1 MPSATGELCSTL
13 GPLMNLLRLQ
23 QVHLAYGDVAILDD
37 VNLQIDAG
45 DRVCLIGRNGA
56 GKSSLIKLLVGEQ
69 LPDSGNVWR
78 SPACKIGYLQQDL
91 PDREDLCV
99 SELVAMGMGEV
110 YDIRKRY
117 DEIAMGELDDK
128 AMKQLETVSHRIDE
142 LDGWQ
147 METKVERILTR
158 LNLDGAQIL
167 SQLSGGWRRRVALAR
182 ALVSEPTL
190 LLLDEPTNH
199 LDILAIE
206 WLEKQLLDFSG
217 AIIFITHD
225 RSFLQVLAN
234 KIVELDR
241 GKLNYFPGDY
251 LRFLAY
257 REQQLMEEDRHNSLF
272 DKKLAQEEVWI
283 RQGIKARRTRNE
295 GRVRALESL
304 RKERGDRRERQGN
317 VKLQH
322 AQAAKSGQ
330 LVCELENVSHGYGE
344 QTLIKDFD
352 LNLLKLD
359 RIGLVGAN
367 GVGKSTLLKLILGQ
381 LEPNSG
387 TVKRGTKLEVAYFD
401 QLRDQLDLT
410 KTVMDNLAEGRESI
424 DINGKERHV
433 MSYLG
438 DFLFSPK
445 RVRSPVSS
453 LSGGERNRLLLAR
466 LFSKPSNMLVLD
478 EPTND
483 LDIETLELLE
493 EMLANYPGTVLLV
506 SHDRAFLDR
515 VVTSCLVFDGQGHI
529 TDSVGGYSDWVAR
542 GGKLQVPTVQGHSKP
557 TGMAATPLKAKEK
570 AKLAVK
576 LSYKVQRELDLLPAQ
591 VEALEAELEA
601 LQIEIGHADFYSK
614 GQDHVSARLSQLET
628 QEMQLEKAMERWLEV
643 EAMCAG

>member
-1 MPSATGELCSTL
+1 
-13 GPLMNLLRLQ
+13 MNLLRLQ
-23 QVHLAYGDVAILDD
+23 QVHLAFGDVAILDD
-37 VNLQIDAG
+37 VDLQIDAG

-69 LPDSGNVWR
+69 LPDSGSIWR

-99 SELVAMGMGEV
+99 NELVAMGMGEV
-110 YDIRKRY
+110 YELRKRHE
-117 DEIAMGELDDK
+117 EIAMGELDDK
-128 AMKQLETVSHRIDE
+128 AMKQLEIVSHRIDE

-147 METKVERILTR
+147 MEPKVERILTR
-158 LNLDGAQIL
+158 LKLDGTQVL

-206 WLEKQLLDFSG
+206 WLEKQLLEFNG

-241 GKLNYFPGDY
+241 GHLNYFPGNY
-251 LRFLAY
+251 ERFLAY
-257 REQQLMEEDRHNSLF
+257 REQQLMEEDRHNALF

-330 LVCELENVSHGYGE
+330 LVCELDNVSHGYGE
-344 QTLIKDFD
+344 QQLIKNFD

-367 GVGKSTLLKLILGQ
+367 GVGKSTLLKVILGE
-381 LEPNSG
+381 LEPKSG
-387 TVKRGTKLEVAYFD
+387 KVKRGTKLEVAYFD

-424 DINGKERHV
+424 NINGKERHV

-529 TDSVGGYSDWVAR
+529 TDSVGGYTDWVRR
-542 GGKLQVPTVQGHSKP
+542 GGKLMAPTVQGHSKP
-557 TGMAATPLKAKEK
+557 KGMAATPLKAKEK
-570 AKLAVK
+570 AKPLVK
-576 LSYKVQRELDLLPAQ
+576 LSYKVQRELDLLPGQ
-591 VEALEAELEA
+591 VEAIEADLEA
-601 LQIEIGHADFYSK
+601 LQDEIGHADFYSK
-614 GQDHVSARLSQLET
+614 GQDHVSARLEQLASQETQLET
-628 QEMQLEKAMERWLEV
+628 TMDRWIEIEALQE
-643 EAMCAG
+643 G

>member
-1 MPSATGELCSTL
+1 MIFYSGFS
-13 GPLMNLLRLQ
+13 MNLLRLQ
-23 QVHLAYGDVAILDD
+23 QVHLAFGDVAILDD
-37 VNLQIDAG
+37 VDLQIDAG

-69 LPDSGNVWR
+69 LPDSGSIWR

-99 SELVAMGMGEV
+99 NELVAMGMGEV
-110 YDIRKRY
+110 YELRKRHE
-117 DEIAMGELDDK
+117 EIAMGELDDK
-128 AMKQLETVSHRIDE
+128 AMKQLEIVSHRIDE

-147 METKVERILTR
+147 MEPKVERILTR
-158 LNLDGAQIL
+158 LKLDGTQVL

-206 WLEKQLLDFSG
+206 WLEKQLLEFNG

-241 GKLNYFPGDY
+241 GHLNYFPGDY
-251 LRFLAY
+251 ERFLAY
-257 REQQLMEEDRHNSLF
+257 REQQLMEEDRHNALF

-330 LVCELENVSHGYGE
+330 LVCELDNVSHGYGE
-344 QTLIKDFD
+344 QQLIKNFD

-367 GVGKSTLLKLILGQ
+367 GVGKSTLLKVILGE
-381 LEPNSG
+381 LEPKSG
-387 TVKRGTKLEVAYFD
+387 KVKRGTKLEVAYFD

-424 DINGKERHV
+424 NINGKERHV

-529 TDSVGGYSDWVAR
+529 TDSVGGYTDWVRR
-542 GGKLQVPTVQGHSKP
+542 GGKLMAPTVQGHSKP

-570 AKLAVK
+570 AKPLVK
-576 LSYKVQRELDLLPAQ
+576 LSYKVQRELDLLPGQ
-591 VEALEAELEA
+591 VEAIEADLEA
-601 LQIEIGHADFYSK
+601 LQDEIGHADFYSK
-614 GQDHVSARLSQLET
+614 GQDHVSARLEQLASQETQLET
-628 QEMQLEKAMERWLEV
+628 TMDRWIEIEALQE
-643 EAMCAG
+643 G

>member
-1 MPSATGELCSTL
+1 
-13 GPLMNLLRLQ
+13 MNLLRLQ
-23 QVHLAYGDVAILDD
+23 QVHLAFGDVAILDD
-37 VNLQIDAG
+37 VDLQIDAG

-69 LPDSGNVWR
+69 LPDSGSIWR

-99 SELVAMGMGEV
+99 NELVAMGMGEV
-110 YDIRKRY
+110 YELRKRHE
-117 DEIAMGELDDK
+117 EIAMGELDDK
-128 AMKQLETVSHRIDE
+128 AMKQLEIVSHRIDE

-147 METKVERILTR
+147 MEPKVERILTR
-158 LNLDGAQIL
+158 LKLDGTQVL

-206 WLEKQLLDFSG
+206 WLEKQLLEFNG

-241 GKLNYFPGDY
+241 GHLNYFPGNY
-251 LRFLAY
+251 ERFLAY
-257 REQQLMEEDRHNSLF
+257 REQQLMEEDRHNALF

-317 VKLQH
+317 VKLQY

-330 LVCELENVSHGYGE
+330 LVCELDNVSHGYGE
-344 QTLIKDFD
+344 QQLIKNFD

-367 GVGKSTLLKLILGQ
+367 GVGKSTLLKVILGE
-381 LEPNSG
+381 LEPKSG
-387 TVKRGTKLEVAYFD
+387 KVKRGTKLEVAYFD

-424 DINGKERHV
+424 NINGKERHV

-529 TDSVGGYSDWVAR
+529 TDSVGGYTDWVRR
-542 GGKLQVPTVQGHSKP
+542 GGKLMAPTVQGHSKP

-570 AKLAVK
+570 AKPLVK
-576 LSYKVQRELDLLPAQ
+576 LSYKVQRELDLLPGQ
-591 VEALEAELEA
+591 VEAIEADLEA
-601 LQIEIGHADFYSK
+601 LQDEIGHADFYSK
-614 GQDHVSARLSQLET
+614 GQDHVSARLEQLASQETQLET
-628 QEMQLEKAMERWLEV
+628 TMDRWIEIEALQE
-643 EAMCAG
+643 G

>member
-1 MPSATGELCSTL
+1 MIFYSGFS
-13 GPLMNLLRLQ
+13 MNLLRLQ
-23 QVHLAYGDVAILDD
+23 QVHLAFGDVAILDD
-37 VNLQIDAG
+37 VDLQIDAG

-69 LPDSGNVWR
+69 LPDSGSIWR

-99 SELVAMGMGEV
+99 NELVAMGMGEV
-110 YDIRKRY
+110 YELRKRHE
-117 DEIAMGELDDK
+117 EIAMGELDDK
-128 AMKQLETVSHRIDE
+128 AMKQLEIVSHRIDE

-147 METKVERILTR
+147 MEPKVERILTR
-158 LNLDGAQIL
+158 LKLDGTQVL

-206 WLEKQLLDFSG
+206 WLEKQLLEFNG

-241 GKLNYFPGDY
+241 GHLNYFPGDY
-251 LRFLAY
+251 ERFLAY
-257 REQQLMEEDRHNSLF
+257 REQQLMEEDRHNALF

-330 LVCELENVSHGYGE
+330 LVCELDNVSHGYGE
-344 QTLIKDFD
+344 QQLIKNFD

-367 GVGKSTLLKLILGQ
+367 GVGKSTLLKVILGE
-381 LEPNSG
+381 LEPKSG
-387 TVKRGTKLEVAYFD
+387 KVKRGTKLEVAYFD

-424 DINGKERHV
+424 NINGKERHV

-529 TDSVGGYSDWVAR
+529 TDSVGGYTDWVRR
-542 GGKLQVPTVQGHSKP
+542 GGKLMAPTVQGHSKP

-570 AKLAVK
+570 AKPLVK
-576 LSYKVQRELDLLPAQ
+576 LSYKVQRELDLLPGQ
-591 VEALEAELEA
+591 VEAIEADLEA
-601 LQIEIGHADFYSK
+601 LQDEIGHADFYNK
-614 GQDHVSARLSQLET
+614 GQEHVSARLEQLASQETQLET
-628 QEMQLEKAMERWLEV
+628 TMDRWIEIEALQE
-643 EAMCAG
+643 G

>member
-1 MPSATGELCSTL
+1 
-13 GPLMNLLRLQ
+13 MNLLRLQ
-23 QVHLAYGDVAILDD
+23 QVHLAFGDVAILDD

-69 LPDSGNVWR
+69 LPDSGNIWR

-99 SELVAMGMGEV
+99 NELVAMGMGEV
-110 YDIRKRY
+110 YELRKRHE
-117 DEIAMGELDDK
+117 EIAMGELDDK
-128 AMKQLETVSHRIDE
+128 AMKQLEIVSHRIDE

-147 METKVERILTR
+147 MEPKVERILTR
-158 LNLDGAQIL
+158 LKLDGTQIL

-206 WLEKQLLDFSG
+206 WLEKQLLDFNG

-241 GKLNYFPGDY
+241 GHLNYFPGDY
-251 LRFLAY
+251 ERFLAY
-257 REQQLMEEDRHNSLF
+257 REQQLMEEDRHNALF

-344 QTLIKDFD
+344 QELIKNFD

-367 GVGKSTLLKLILGQ
+367 GVGKSTLLKIILGE

-438 DFLFSPK
+438 DFL
-445 RVRSPVSS
+445 
-453 LSGGERNRLLLAR
+453 
-466 LFSKPSNMLVLD
+466 
-478 EPTND
+478 
-483 LDIETLELLE
+483 
-493 EMLANYPGTVLLV
+493 
-506 SHDRAFLDR
+506 
-515 VVTSCLVFDGQGHI
+515 
-529 TDSVGGYSDWVAR
+529 
-542 GGKLQVPTVQGHSKP
+542 
-557 TGMAATPLKAKEK
+557 
-570 AKLAVK
+570 
-576 LSYKVQRELDLLPAQ
+576 
-591 VEALEAELEA
+591 
-601 LQIEIGHADFYSK
+601 
-614 GQDHVSARLSQLET
+614 
-628 QEMQLEKAMERWLEV
+628 
-643 EAMCAG
+643 

>member
-1 MPSATGELCSTL
+1 MIFYSGFS
-13 GPLMNLLRLQ
+13 MNLLRLQ
-23 QVHLAYGDVAILDD
+23 QVHLAFGDVAILDD
-37 VNLQIDAG
+37 VDLQIDAG

-69 LPDSGNVWR
+69 LPDSGSIWR

-99 SELVAMGMGEV
+99 NELVAMGMGEV
-110 YDIRKRY
+110 YELRKRHE
-117 DEIAMGELDDK
+117 EIALGELDDK
-128 AMKQLETVSHRIDE
+128 AMKQLEIVSHRIDE

-147 METKVERILTR
+147 MEPKVERILTR
-158 LNLDGAQIL
+158 LKLDGTQVL

-206 WLEKQLLDFSG
+206 WLEKQLLEFNG

-241 GKLNYFPGDY
+241 GHLNYFPGDY
-251 LRFLAY
+251 ERFLAY
-257 REQQLMEEDRHNSLF
+257 REQQLMEEDRHNALF

-330 LVCELENVSHGYGE
+330 LVCELDNVSHGYGE
-344 QTLIKDFD
+344 QQLIKNFD

-367 GVGKSTLLKLILGQ
+367 GVGKSTLLKVILGE
-381 LEPNSG
+381 LEPKSG
-387 TVKRGTKLEVAYFD
+387 KVKRGTKLEVAYFD

-424 DINGKERHV
+424 NINGKERHV

-529 TDSVGGYSDWVAR
+529 TDSVGGYTDWVRR
-542 GGKLQVPTVQGHSKP
+542 GGKLMAPTVQGHSKP

-570 AKLAVK
+570 AKPLVK
-576 LSYKVQRELDLLPAQ
+576 LSYKVQRELDLLPGQ
-591 VEALEAELEA
+591 VEAIEADLEA
-601 LQIEIGHADFYSK
+601 LQDEIGHADFYSK
-614 GQDHVSARLSQLET
+614 GQDHVSARLEQLASQETQLET
-628 QEMQLEKAMERWLEV
+628 TMDRWIEIEALQE
-643 EAMCAG
+643 G

>member
-1 MPSATGELCSTL
+1 
-13 GPLMNLLRLQ
+13 MNLLRLQ
-23 QVHLAYGDVAILDD
+23 QVHLAFGDVAILDD
-37 VNLQIDAG
+37 VDLQIDVG

-69 LPDSGNVWR
+69 LPDSGSIWR

-99 SELVAMGMGEV
+99 NELVAMGMGEV
-110 YDIRKRY
+110 YELRKRHE
-117 DEIAMGELDDK
+117 EIAMGELDDK
-128 AMKQLETVSHRIDE
+128 AMRQLEIVSHRIDE

-147 METKVERILTR
+147 MEPKVERILTR
-158 LNLDGAQIL
+158 LKLDGTQVL

-206 WLEKQLLDFSG
+206 WLEKQLLEFNG

-241 GKLNYFPGDY
+241 GHLNYFPGDY
-251 LRFLAY
+251 ERFLAY
-257 REQQLMEEDRHNSLF
+257 REQQLMEEDRHNALF

-322 AQAAKSGQ
+322 AQATKSGQ
-330 LVCELENVSHGYGE
+330 LVCELDNVSHGYGE
-344 QTLIKDFD
+344 QQLIKNFD

-367 GVGKSTLLKLILGQ
+367 GVGKSTLLKVILGE
-381 LEPNSG
+381 LEPKSG
-387 TVKRGTKLEVAYFD
+387 KVKRGTKLEVAYFD

-424 DINGKERHV
+424 NINGKERHV

-529 TDSVGGYSDWVAR
+529 TDSVGGYTDWVRR
-542 GGKLQVPTVQGHSKP
+542 GGKLMAPTVQGHSKP

-570 AKLAVK
+570 AKPLVK
-576 LSYKVQRELDLLPAQ
+576 LSYKVQRELDLLPGQ
-591 VEALEAELEA
+591 VEAIEADLEA
-601 LQIEIGHADFYSK
+601 LQNEIGHADFFSK
-614 GQDHVSARLSQLET
+614 GQDHVNARLEQLASQETQLET
-628 QEMQLEKAMERWLEV
+628 TMDRWIEIEALQE
-643 EAMCAG
+643 G

>member
-1 MPSATGELCSTL
+1 MIFYSGFS
-13 GPLMNLLRLQ
+13 MNLLRLQ
-23 QVHLAYGDVAILDD
+23 QVHLAFGDVAILDD
-37 VNLQIDAG
+37 VDLQIDAG

-69 LPDSGNVWR
+69 LPDSGSIWR

-99 SELVAMGMGEV
+99 NELVAMGMGEV
-110 YDIRKRY
+110 YELRKHHE
-117 DEIAMGELDDK
+117 EIAMGELDDK
-128 AMKQLETVSHRIDE
+128 AMKQLEIVSHRIDE

-147 METKVERILTR
+147 MEPKVERILTR
-158 LNLDGAQIL
+158 LKLDGTQVL

-206 WLEKQLLDFSG
+206 WLEKQLLEFNG

-241 GKLNYFPGDY
+241 GHLNYFPGDY
-251 LRFLAY
+251 ERFLAY
-257 REQQLMEEDRHNSLF
+257 REQQLMEEDRHNALF

-330 LVCELENVSHGYGE
+330 LVCELDNVSHGYGE
-344 QTLIKDFD
+344 QQLIKNFD

-367 GVGKSTLLKLILGQ
+367 GVGKSTLLKVILGE
-381 LEPNSG
+381 LEPKSG
-387 TVKRGTKLEVAYFD
+387 KVKRGTKLEVAYFD

-424 DINGKERHV
+424 NINGKERHV

-529 TDSVGGYSDWVAR
+529 TDSVGGYTDWVRR
-542 GGKLQVPTVQGHSKP
+542 GGKLMAPTVQGHSKP

-570 AKLAVK
+570 AKPLVK
-576 LSYKVQRELDLLPAQ
+576 LSYKVQRELDLLPGQ
-591 VEALEAELEA
+591 VEAIEADLEA
-601 LQIEIGHADFYSK
+601 LQDEIGHADFYSK
-614 GQDHVSARLSQLET
+614 GQDHVSARLEQLASQETQLET
-628 QEMQLEKAMERWLEV
+628 TMDRWIEIEALQE
-643 EAMCAG
+643 G

>member
-1 MPSATGELCSTL
+1 MIFYSGFS
-13 GPLMNLLRLQ
+13 MNLLRLQ
-23 QVHLAYGDVAILDD
+23 QVYLAFGDVAILDD
-37 VNLQIDAG
+37 VDLQIDAG

-69 LPDSGNVWR
+69 LPDSGSIWR

-99 SELVAMGMGEV
+99 NELVAMGMGEV
-110 YDIRKRY
+110 YELRKRHE
-117 DEIAMGELDDK
+117 EIAMGELDDK
-128 AMKQLETVSHRIDE
+128 AMKQLEIVSHRIDE

-147 METKVERILTR
+147 MEPKVERILTR
-158 LNLDGAQIL
+158 LKLDGTQVL

-206 WLEKQLLDFSG
+206 WLEKQLLEFNG

-241 GKLNYFPGDY
+241 GHLNYFPGDY
-251 LRFLAY
+251 ERFLAY
-257 REQQLMEEDRHNSLF
+257 REQQLMEEDRHNALF

-330 LVCELENVSHGYGE
+330 LVCELDNVSHGYGE
-344 QTLIKDFD
+344 QQLIKNFD

-367 GVGKSTLLKLILGQ
+367 GVGKSTLLKVILGE
-381 LEPNSG
+381 LEPKSG
-387 TVKRGTKLEVAYFD
+387 KVKRGTKLEVAYFD

-424 DINGKERHV
+424 NINGKERHV

-529 TDSVGGYSDWVAR
+529 TDSVGGYTDWVRR
-542 GGKLQVPTVQGHSKP
+542 GGKLMAPTVQGHSKP

-570 AKLAVK
+570 AKPLVK
-576 LSYKVQRELDLLPAQ
+576 LSYKVQRELDLLPGQ
-591 VEALEAELEA
+591 VEAIEADLEA
-601 LQIEIGHADFYSK
+601 LQDEIGHADFYSK
-614 GQDHVSARLSQLET
+614 GQDHVSARLEQLASQETQLET
-628 QEMQLEKAMERWLEV
+628 TMDRWIEIEALQE
-643 EAMCAG
+643 G

>member
-1 MPSATGELCSTL
+1 VD
-13 GPLMNLLRLQ
+13 LLRLQ
-23 QVHLAYGDVAILDD
+23 QVPLAFGDVAILDD
-37 VNLQIDAG
+37 VDLQIDAG

-69 LPDSGNVWR
+69 LPDSGSIWR

-99 SELVAMGMGEV
+99 NELVAMGMGEV
-110 YDIRKRY
+110 YELRKRHE
-117 DEIAMGELDDK
+117 EIAMGELDDK
-128 AMKQLETVSHRIDE
+128 AMKQLEIVSHRIDE

-147 METKVERILTR
+147 MEPKVERILTR
-158 LNLDGAQIL
+158 LKLDGTQVL

-206 WLEKQLLDFSG
+206 WLEKQLLEFNG

-241 GKLNYFPGDY
+241 GHLNYFPGDY
-251 LRFLAY
+251 ERFLAY
-257 REQQLMEEDRHNSLF
+257 REQQLMEEDRHNALF

-330 LVCELENVSHGYGE
+330 LVCELDNVSHGYGE
-344 QTLIKDFD
+344 QQLIKNFD

-367 GVGKSTLLKLILGQ
+367 GVGKSTLLKVILGE
-381 LEPNSG
+381 LEPKSG
-387 TVKRGTKLEVAYFD
+387 KVKRGTKLEVAYFD

-424 DINGKERHV
+424 NINGKERHV

-529 TDSVGGYSDWVAR
+529 TDSVGGYTDWVRR
-542 GGKLQVPTVQGHSKP
+542 GGKLMAPTVQGHSKP

-570 AKLAVK
+570 AKPLVK
-576 LSYKVQRELDLLPAQ
+576 LSYKVQRELDLLPGQ
-591 VEALEAELEA
+591 VEAIEADLEA
-601 LQIEIGHADFYSK
+601 LQDEIGHADFYSK
-614 GQDHVSARLSQLET
+614 GQDHVSARLEQLASQETQLET
-628 QEMQLEKAMERWLEV
+628 TMDRWIEIEALQE
-643 EAMCAG
+643 G

>member
-1 MPSATGELCSTL
+1 
-13 GPLMNLLRLQ
+13 MNLLRLQ
-23 QVHLAYGDVAILDD
+23 QLHLAYGDVAILDD
-37 VNLQIDAG
+37 VDLQIDAG

-56 GKSSLIKLLVGEQ
+56 GKSSLIKLIVGEQ
-69 LPDSGNVWR
+69 LPDGGSVWR
-78 SPACKIGYLQQDL
+78 SPACRIGYLQQDL

-110 YDIRKRY
+110 YELRQRH
-117 DEIAMGELDDK
+117 EVIAMGEIDDA
-128 AMKQLETVSHRIDE
+128 AMKQLEIVSHRIDE

-158 LNLDGAQIL
+158 LQLDGSQVL
-167 SQLSGGWRRRVALAR
+167 RQLSGGWRRRVALAR

-206 WLEKQLLDFSG
+206 WLEKQLLDFKG

-234 KIVELDR
+234 RIIELDR
-241 GKLNYFPGDY
+241 GHLSSFPGGYDK
-251 LRFLAY
+251 FLEY
-257 REQQLMEEDRHNSLF
+257 REQQLKDEHRHNALF

-295 GRVRALESL
+295 GRVRALEAL
-304 RKERGDRRERQGN
+304 RKERGERRERQGN

-322 AQAAKSGQ
+322 AQAATSGK
-330 LVCELENVSHGYGE
+330 LVCELENIGHGYGE
-344 QTLIKDFD
+344 QQLIKNFS
-352 LNLLKLD
+352 LNLLKHD

-367 GVGKSTLLKLILGQ
+367 GVGKSTLLKILLGQ
-381 LEPNSG
+381 LVPNSG
-387 TVKRGTKLEVAYFD
+387 QVKLGTKLEVAYFD

-424 DINGKERHV
+424 NINGKERHV

-515 VVTSCLVFDGQGHI
+515 VVTSCLVFDGQGNI
-529 TDSVGGYSDWVAR
+529 TDSVGGYSDWVRR
-542 GGKLQVPTVQGHSKP
+542 GGQLKAPTVQGHSKP
-557 TGMAATPLKAKEK
+557 TGMAATPAKASAKAKPTK
-570 AKLAVK
+570 K
-576 LSYKVQRELDLLPAQ
+576 LSYKVQRELDQLPLQ
-591 VEALEAELEA
+591 IEALEAEIEA
-601 LQIEIGHADFYSK
+601 LEQEIAQADFYTQT
-614 GQDHVSARLSQLET
+614 QDHVSARLAHLEA
-628 QEMQLEKAMERWLEV
+628 QGSALEQAMERWLEI
-643 EAMCAG
+643 EAL

>member
-1 MPSATGELCSTL
+1 MIFYSGFS
-13 GPLMNLLRLQ
+13 MNLLRLQ
-23 QVHLAYGDVAILDD
+23 QVHLAFGDVAILDD
-37 VNLQIDAG
+37 VDLQIDAG

-69 LPDSGNVWR
+69 LPDSGSIWR

-99 SELVAMGMGEV
+99 NELVAMGMGEV
-110 YDIRKRY
+110 YELRKRHE
-117 DEIAMGELDDK
+117 EIAMGELDDK
-128 AMKQLETVSHRIDE
+128 AMKQLEIVSHRIDE

-147 METKVERILTR
+147 MEPKVERILTR
-158 LNLDGAQIL
+158 LKLDGTQVL

-206 WLEKQLLDFSG
+206 WLEKQLLEFSG

-241 GKLNYFPGDY
+241 GHLNYFPGDY
-251 LRFLAY
+251 ERFLAY
-257 REQQLMEEDRHNSLF
+257 REQQLMEEDRHNALF

-330 LVCELENVSHGYGE
+330 LVCELDNVSHGYGE
-344 QTLIKDFD
+344 QQLIKNFD

-367 GVGKSTLLKLILGQ
+367 GVGKSTLLKVILGE
-381 LEPNSG
+381 LEPKSG
-387 TVKRGTKLEVAYFD
+387 KVKRGTKLEVAYFD

-424 DINGKERHV
+424 NINGKERHV

-529 TDSVGGYSDWVAR
+529 TDSVGGYTDWVRR
-542 GGKLQVPTVQGHSKP
+542 GGKLMAPTVQGHSKP

-570 AKLAVK
+570 AKPLVK
-576 LSYKVQRELDLLPAQ
+576 LSYKVQRELDLLPGQ
-591 VEALEAELEA
+591 VEAIEADLEA
-601 LQIEIGHADFYSK
+601 LQDEIGHADFYSK
-614 GQDHVSARLSQLET
+614 GQDHVSARLEQLASQETQLET
-628 QEMQLEKAMERWLEV
+628 TMDRWIEIEALQE
-643 EAMCAG
+643 G

>member
-1 MPSATGELCSTL
+1 
-13 GPLMNLLRLQ
+13 MNLLRLQ
-23 QVHLAYGDVAILDD
+23 QVQLAYGDVAILDQ

-69 LPDSGNVWR
+69 LPDGGDVWR

-91 PDREDLCV
+91 PDREDLSV
-99 SELVAMGMGEV
+99 TELVAMGMGEV
-110 YDIRKRY
+110 YEIRKRY
-117 DEIAMGELDDK
+117 DEISMGELDDK
-128 AMKQLETVSHRIDE
+128 AMLQLERVGQRIDE

-147 METKVERILTR
+147 METKVEQILTR
-158 LNLDGAQIL
+158 LNLDGTQVL

-206 WLEKQLLDFSG
+206 WLEKQLLEFAG

-225 RSFLQVLAN
+225 RSFLQALAN

-241 GKLNYFPGDY
+241 GHLNYFPGDY
-251 LRFLAY
+251 QRFLAY
-257 REQQLMEEDRHNSLF
+257 REQQLMEEDRHNALF

-295 GRVRALESL
+295 GRVRALEAL
-304 RKERGDRRERQGN
+304 RKERGQRRERQGN

-322 AQAAKSGQ
+322 AQAEKSGQ
-330 LVCELENVSHGYGE
+330 LVCELENVTHGYGE
-344 QTLIKDFD
+344 QKLIKNFD

-367 GVGKSTLLKLILGQ
+367 GVGKSTLLKLILGE

-387 TVKRGTKLEVAYFD
+387 NVKRGTKLEVAYFD
-401 QLRDQLDLT
+401 QLRDQLDLS
-410 KTVMDNLAEGRESI
+410 KTVLDNLAEGRESI
-424 DINGKERHV
+424 TINGKERHV

-506 SHDRAFLDR
+506 SHDRAFLDQ
-515 VVTSCLVFDGQGHI
+515 VVTSCLVFDGQGNI
-529 TDSVGGYSDWVAR
+529 TDSVGGYSDWVGR
-542 GGKLQVPTVQGHSKP
+542 GGSLKAPTVQGHSKP
-557 TGMAATPLKAKEK
+557 TGMASTPLKAKEK
-570 AKLAVK
+570 PKAKTSVK
-576 LSYKVQRELDLLPAQ
+576 LSYKMQRELDLLPLQ
-591 VEALEAELEA
+591 IEELEAELLA
-601 LQIEIGHADFYSK
+601 LQTEISQPEFYA
-614 GQDHVSARLSQLET
+614 QDTEKVNERLAFMQAQEHKLE
-628 QEMQLEKAMERWLEV
+628 QYMERWIEV
-643 EAMCAG
+643 EAMQEG

>member
-1 MPSATGELCSTL
+1 VIFYSGFS
-13 GPLMNLLRLQ
+13 MNLLRLQ
-23 QVHLAYGDVAILDD
+23 QVHLAFGDVAILDD
-37 VNLQIDAG
+37 VDLQIDAG

-69 LPDSGNVWR
+69 LPDSGSIWR

-99 SELVAMGMGEV
+99 NELVAMGMGEV
-110 YDIRKRY
+110 YELRKRHE
-117 DEIAMGELDDK
+117 EIAMGELDDK
-128 AMKQLETVSHRIDE
+128 AMKQLEIVSHRIDE

-147 METKVERILTR
+147 MEPKVERILTR
-158 LNLDGAQIL
+158 LKLDGTQVL

-206 WLEKQLLDFSG
+206 WLEKQLLEFNG

-241 GKLNYFPGDY
+241 GHLNYFPGDY
-251 LRFLAY
+251 ERFLAY
-257 REQQLMEEDRHNSLF
+257 REQQLMEEDRHNALF

-330 LVCELENVSHGYGE
+330 LVCELDNVSHGYGE
-344 QTLIKDFD
+344 QQLIKNFD

-367 GVGKSTLLKLILGQ
+367 GVGKSTLLKVILGE
-381 LEPNSG
+381 LEPKSG
-387 TVKRGTKLEVAYFD
+387 KVKRGTKLEVAYFD

-424 DINGKERHV
+424 NINGKERHV

-529 TDSVGGYSDWVAR
+529 TDSVGGYTDWVRR
-542 GGKLQVPTVQGHSKP
+542 GGKLMAPTVQGHSKP
-557 TGMAATPLKAKEK
+557 TGMAAAPLKAKEK
-570 AKLAVK
+570 AKPLVK
-576 LSYKVQRELDLLPAQ
+576 LSYKVQRELDLLPGQ
-591 VEALEAELEA
+591 VEAIEADLEA
-601 LQIEIGHADFYSK
+601 LQDEIGHADFYNK
-614 GQDHVSARLSQLET
+614 GQEHVSARLEHLANQETQLET
-628 QEMQLEKAMERWLEV
+628 TMDRWIEIEALQE
-643 EAMCAG
+643 G

>member
-1 MPSATGELCSTL
+1 
-13 GPLMNLLRLQ
+13 MNLLRLQ
-23 QVHLAYGDVAILDD
+23 QVHLAFGDVAILDD
-37 VNLQIDAG
+37 VDLQIDAG

-69 LPDSGNVWR
+69 LPDSGSIWR

-99 SELVAMGMGEV
+99 NELVAMGMGEV
-110 YDIRKRY
+110 YELRKRHE
-117 DEIAMGELDDK
+117 EIAMGELDDK
-128 AMKQLETVSHRIDE
+128 AMKQLEIVSHRIDE

-147 METKVERILTR
+147 MEPKVERILTR
-158 LNLDGAQIL
+158 LKLDGTQVL

-206 WLEKQLLDFSG
+206 WLEKQLLEFNG

-241 GKLNYFPGDY
+241 GHLNYFPGNY
-251 LRFLAY
+251 ERFLAY
-257 REQQLMEEDRHNSLF
+257 REQQLMEEDRHNALF

-330 LVCELENVSHGYGE
+330 LVCELDNVSHGYGE
-344 QTLIKDFD
+344 QQLIKNFD

-367 GVGKSTLLKLILGQ
+367 GVGKSTLLKVILGE
-381 LEPNSG
+381 LEPKSG
-387 TVKRGTKLEVAYFD
+387 KVKRGTKLEVAYFD

-424 DINGKERHV
+424 NINGKERHV

-529 TDSVGGYSDWVAR
+529 TDSVGGYTDWVRR
-542 GGKLQVPTVQGHSKP
+542 GGKLMAPTVQGHSKP
-557 TGMAATPLKAKEK
+557 TGMAATPFKAKEK
-570 AKLAVK
+570 AKPLVK
-576 LSYKVQRELDLLPAQ
+576 LSYKVQRELDLLPGQ
-591 VEALEAELEA
+591 VEAIEANLEA
-601 LQIEIGHADFYSK
+601 LQDEIGHADFYSK
-614 GQDHVSARLSQLET
+614 GQDFVSARLEQLASQETQLET
-628 QEMQLEKAMERWLEV
+628 TMDRWIEIEALQE
-643 EAMCAG
+643 G

>member
-1 MPSATGELCSTL
+1 
-13 GPLMNLLRLQ
+13 MNLLRLQ
-23 QVHLAYGDVAILDD
+23 QVHLAFGDVAILDD
-37 VNLQIDAG
+37 VDLQIDAG

-69 LPDSGNVWR
+69 LPDSGSIWR

-99 SELVAMGMGEV
+99 NELVAMGMGEV
-110 YDIRKRY
+110 YELRKRHE
-117 DEIAMGELDDK
+117 EIAMGELDDK
-128 AMKQLETVSHRIDE
+128 AMKQLEIVSHRIDE

-147 METKVERILTR
+147 MEPKVERILTH
-158 LNLDGAQIL
+158 LKLDGAQVL

-206 WLEKQLLDFSG
+206 WLEKQLLEFNG

-241 GKLNYFPGDY
+241 GHLNYFPGDY
-251 LRFLAY
+251 ERFLAY
-257 REQQLMEEDRHNSLF
+257 REQQLMEEDRHNALF

-322 AQAAKSGQ
+322 AQATKSGQ
-330 LVCELENVSHGYGE
+330 LVCELDNVSHGYGE
-344 QTLIKDFD
+344 QQLIKNFD

-367 GVGKSTLLKLILGQ
+367 GVGKSTLLKVILGE
-381 LEPNSG
+381 LEPKSG
-387 TVKRGTKLEVAYFD
+387 KVKRGTKLEVAYFD

-424 DINGKERHV
+424 NINGKERHV

-529 TDSVGGYSDWVAR
+529 TDSVGGYTDWVRR
-542 GGKLQVPTVQGHSKP
+542 GGKLMAPTVQGHSKP

-570 AKLAVK
+570 AKPLVK
-576 LSYKVQRELDLLPAQ
+576 LSYKVQRELDLLPGQ
-591 VEALEAELEA
+591 VEAIEADLEA
-601 LQIEIGHADFYSK
+601 LQNEIGHADFFSK
-614 GQDHVSARLSQLET
+614 GQDHVNARLEQLASQETQLET
-628 QEMQLEKAMERWLEV
+628 TMDRWIEIEALQE
-643 EAMCAG
+643 G

>member
-1 MPSATGELCSTL
+1 
-13 GPLMNLLRLQ
+13 MNLLRLQ
-23 QVHLAYGDVAILDD
+23 QVHLAFGDVAILDD
-37 VNLQIDAG
+37 VNLQIDVG

-69 LPDSGNVWR
+69 LPDSGNIWR

-99 SELVAMGMGEV
+99 DELVAMGMGEV
-110 YDIRKRY
+110 YELRKRHE
-117 DEIAMGELDDK
+117 EIAMGELDDK
-128 AMKQLETVSHRIDE
+128 AMKQLEIVSHRIDE

-147 METKVERILTR
+147 MEPKVERILTR
-158 LNLDGAQIL
+158 LKLDGSQVL

-206 WLEKQLLDFSG
+206 WLEKQLLEFNG

-241 GKLNYFPGDY
+241 GHLNYFPGDY
-251 LRFLAY
+251 ERFLAY
-257 REQQLMEEDRHNSLF
+257 REQQLMEEDRHNALF

-330 LVCELENVSHGYGE
+330 LVCELDNVSHGYGE
-344 QTLIKDFD
+344 QELIKNFD

-367 GVGKSTLLKLILGQ
+367 GVGKSTLLKVILGE
-381 LEPNSG
+381 LKPSSG
-387 TVKRGTKLEVAYFD
+387 SVKRGTKLEVAYFD

-424 DINGKERHV
+424 NINGKERHV

-529 TDSVGGYSDWVAR
+529 TDSVGGYTDWVRR
-542 GGKLQVPTVQGHSKP
+542 GGKLMAPTVQGHSKP
-557 TGMAATPLKAKEK
+557 TGMAATPLKAKDK
-570 AKLAVK
+570 AKPLVK
-576 LSYKVQRELDLLPAQ
+576 LSYKIQRELDLLPAQ
-591 VEALEAELEA
+591 VESIEADLKA
-601 LQIEIGHADFYSK
+601 LQNEIGHADFYNK
-614 GQDHVSARLSQLET
+614 GQDHVSARLERLASQEAELEIIMDRWIEIEAL
-628 QEMQLEKAMERWLEV
+628 QE
-643 EAMCAG
+643 G

>member
-1 MPSATGELCSTL
+1 
-13 GPLMNLLRLQ
+13 MNLLRLQ
-23 QVHLAYGDVAILDD
+23 QVHLAFGDVAILDD
-37 VNLQIDAG
+37 VDLQIDAG

-69 LPDSGNVWR
+69 LPDSGSIWR

-99 SELVAMGMGEV
+99 NELVAMGMGEV
-110 YDIRKRY
+110 YELRKRHE
-117 DEIAMGELDDK
+117 EIAMGELDDK
-128 AMKQLETVSHRIDE
+128 AMKQLEIVSHRIDE

-147 METKVERILTR
+147 MEPKVERILTR
-158 LNLDGAQIL
+158 LKLDGTQVL

-206 WLEKQLLDFSG
+206 WLEKQLLEFNG

-241 GKLNYFPGDY
+241 GHLNYFPGNY
-251 LRFLAY
+251 ERFLAY
-257 REQQLMEEDRHNSLF
+257 REQQLMEEDRHNALF

-330 LVCELENVSHGYGE
+330 LVCELDNVSHGYGE
-344 QTLIKDFD
+344 QQLIKNFD

-367 GVGKSTLLKLILGQ
+367 GVGKSTLLKVILGE
-381 LEPNSG
+381 LEPKSG
-387 TVKRGTKLEVAYFD
+387 KVKRGTKLEVAYFD

-424 DINGKERHV
+424 NINGKERHV

-529 TDSVGGYSDWVAR
+529 TDSVGGYTDWVRR
-542 GGKLQVPTVQGHSKP
+542 GGKLMAPTVQGHSKP
-557 TGMAATPLKAKEK
+557 TGMAAMPLKAKEK
-570 AKLAVK
+570 AKPLVK
-576 LSYKVQRELDLLPAQ
+576 LSYKVQRELDLLPGQ
-591 VEALEAELEA
+591 VEAIEADLEA
-601 LQIEIGHADFYSK
+601 LQDEIGHADFYSK
-614 GQDHVSARLSQLET
+614 GQDHVSARLEQLASQETQLET
-628 QEMQLEKAMERWLEV
+628 TMDRWIEIEALQE
-643 EAMCAG
+643 G

>member
-1 MPSATGELCSTL
+1 VIFYSGFS
-13 GPLMNLLRLQ
+13 MNLLRLQ
-23 QVHLAYGDVAILDD
+23 QVHLAFGDVAILDD
-37 VNLQIDAG
+37 VDLQIDAG

-69 LPDSGNVWR
+69 LPDSGSIWR

-99 SELVAMGMGEV
+99 NELVAMGMGEV
-110 YDIRKRY
+110 YELRKRHE
-117 DEIAMGELDDK
+117 EIAMGELDDK
-128 AMKQLETVSHRIDE
+128 AMKQLEIVSHRIDE

-147 METKVERILTR
+147 MEPKVERILTR
-158 LNLDGAQIL
+158 LKLDGTQVL

-206 WLEKQLLDFSG
+206 WLEKQLLEFNG

-241 GKLNYFPGDY
+241 GHLNYFPGDY
-251 LRFLAY
+251 ERFLAY
-257 REQQLMEEDRHNSLF
+257 REQQLMEEDRHNALF

-330 LVCELENVSHGYGE
+330 LVCELDNVSHGYGE
-344 QTLIKDFD
+344 QQLIKNFD

-367 GVGKSTLLKLILGQ
+367 GVGKSTLLKVILGE
-381 LEPNSG
+381 LEPKSG
-387 TVKRGTKLEVAYFD
+387 KVKRGTKLEVAYFD

-424 DINGKERHV
+424 NINGKERHV

-529 TDSVGGYSDWVAR
+529 TDSVGGYTDWVRR
-542 GGKLQVPTVQGHSKP
+542 GGKLMAPTVQGHSKP

-570 AKLAVK
+570 AKPLVK
-576 LSYKVQRELDLLPAQ
+576 LSYKVQRELDLLPGQ
-591 VEALEAELEA
+591 VEAIEADLEA
-601 LQIEIGHADFYSK
+601 LQDEIGHADFYSK
-614 GQDHVSARLSQLET
+614 GQDHVSARLEQLASQETQLET
-628 QEMQLEKAMERWLEV
+628 TMDRWIEIEALQE
-643 EAMCAG
+643 G

>member
-1 MPSATGELCSTL
+1 MIFYSGFS
-13 GPLMNLLRLQ
+13 MNLLRLQ
-23 QVHLAYGDVAILDD
+23 QVHLAFGDVAILDD
-37 VNLQIDAG
+37 VDLQIDAG

-69 LPDSGNVWR
+69 LPDSGSIWR

-99 SELVAMGMGEV
+99 NELVAMGMGEV
-110 YDIRKRY
+110 YELRKRHE
-117 DEIAMGELDDK
+117 EIAMGELDDK
-128 AMKQLETVSHRIDE
+128 AMKQLEIVSHRIDE

-147 METKVERILTR
+147 MEPKVERILTR
-158 LNLDGAQIL
+158 LKLDGTQVL

-206 WLEKQLLDFSG
+206 WLEKQLLEFNG

-241 GKLNYFPGDY
+241 GHLNYFPGDY
-251 LRFLAY
+251 ERFLAY
-257 REQQLMEEDRHNSLF
+257 REQQLMEEDRHNALF

-304 RKERGDRRERQGN
+304 RKERGERRERQGN

-330 LVCELENVSHGYGE
+330 LVCELDNVSHGYGE
-344 QTLIKDFD
+344 QQLIKNFD

-367 GVGKSTLLKLILGQ
+367 GVGKSTLLKVILGE
-381 LEPNSG
+381 LEPKSG
-387 TVKRGTKLEVAYFD
+387 KVKRGTKLEVAYFD

-424 DINGKERHV
+424 NINGKERHV

-529 TDSVGGYSDWVAR
+529 TDSVGGYTDWVRR
-542 GGKLQVPTVQGHSKP
+542 GGKLMAPTVQGHSKP

-570 AKLAVK
+570 AKPLVK
-576 LSYKVQRELDLLPAQ
+576 LSYKVQRELDLLPGQ
-591 VEALEAELEA
+591 VEAIEADLEA
-601 LQIEIGHADFYSK
+601 LQDEIGHADFYSK
-614 GQDHVSARLSQLET
+614 GQDHVSARLEQLASQETQLET
-628 QEMQLEKAMERWLEV
+628 TMDRWIEIEALQE
-643 EAMCAG
+643 G

>member
-1 MPSATGELCSTL
+1 
-13 GPLMNLLRLQ
+13 MNLLRLQ
-23 QVHLAYGDVAILDD
+23 QVHLAFGDVAILDD
-37 VNLQIDAG
+37 VDLQIDVG

-69 LPDSGNVWR
+69 LADSGSIWR

-99 SELVAMGMGEV
+99 NELVAMGMGEV
-110 YDIRKRY
+110 YELRKRHE
-117 DEIAMGELDDK
+117 EIAMGELDDK
-128 AMKQLETVSHRIDE
+128 AMKQLEIVSHRIDE

-147 METKVERILTR
+147 MEPKVERILTR
-158 LNLDGAQIL
+158 LKLDGTQVL

-206 WLEKQLLDFSG
+206 WLEKQLLEFNG

-241 GKLNYFPGDY
+241 GHLNYFPGNY
-251 LRFLAY
+251 ERFLAY
-257 REQQLMEEDRHNSLF
+257 REQQLMEEDRHNALF

-330 LVCELENVSHGYGE
+330 LVCELDNVSHGYGE
-344 QTLIKDFD
+344 QQLIKNFD

-367 GVGKSTLLKLILGQ
+367 GVGKSTLLKVILGE
-381 LEPNSG
+381 LEPKSG
-387 TVKRGTKLEVAYFD
+387 KVKRGTKLEVAYFD

-424 DINGKERHV
+424 NINGKERHV

-529 TDSVGGYSDWVAR
+529 TDSVGGYTDWVRR
-542 GGKLQVPTVQGHSKP
+542 GGKLMAPTVQGHSKP

-570 AKLAVK
+570 AKPLVK
-576 LSYKVQRELDLLPAQ
+576 LSYKVQRELDLLPGQ
-591 VEALEAELEA
+591 VEAIEADLEA
-601 LQIEIGHADFYSK
+601 LQDEIGHADFYSK
-614 GQDHVSARLSQLET
+614 GQDHVSARLEQLASQETQLET
-628 QEMQLEKAMERWLEV
+628 TMDRWIEIEALQE
-643 EAMCAG
+643 G

>member
-1 MPSATGELCSTL
+1 MIFYSGFS
-13 GPLMNLLRLQ
+13 MNLLRLQ
-23 QVHLAYGDVAILDD
+23 QVHLAFGDVAILDD
-37 VNLQIDAG
+37 VDLQIDAG

-69 LPDSGNVWR
+69 LPDSGSIWR

-99 SELVAMGMGEV
+99 NELVAMGMGEV
-110 YDIRKRY
+110 YELRKRHE
-117 DEIAMGELDDK
+117 EIAMGELDDK
-128 AMKQLETVSHRIDE
+128 AMKQLEIVSHRIDE

-147 METKVERILTR
+147 MEPKVERILTR
-158 LNLDGAQIL
+158 LKLDGTQVL

-206 WLEKQLLDFSG
+206 WLEKQLLEFNG

-241 GKLNYFPGDY
+241 GHLNYFPGDY
-251 LRFLAY
+251 ERFLAY
-257 REQQLMEEDRHNSLF
+257 REQQLMEEDRHNALF

-330 LVCELENVSHGYGE
+330 LVCELDNVSHGYGE
-344 QTLIKDFD
+344 QQLIKNFD

-367 GVGKSTLLKLILGQ
+367 GVGKSTLLKVILGE
-381 LEPNSG
+381 LEPKSG
-387 TVKRGTKLEVAYFD
+387 KVKRGTKLEVAYFD
-401 QLRDQLDLT
+401 QLRDQLNLT

-424 DINGKERHV
+424 NINGKERHV

-529 TDSVGGYSDWVAR
+529 TDSVGGYTDWVRR
-542 GGKLQVPTVQGHSKP
+542 GGKLMAPTVQGHSKP

-570 AKLAVK
+570 AKPLVK
-576 LSYKVQRELDLLPAQ
+576 LSYKVQRELDLLPGQ
-591 VEALEAELEA
+591 VEAIEADLEA
-601 LQIEIGHADFYSK
+601 LQDEIGHADFYSK
-614 GQDHVSARLSQLET
+614 GQDHVSARLEQLASQETQLET
-628 QEMQLEKAMERWLEV
+628 TMDRWIEIEALQE
-643 EAMCAG
+643 G

>member
-1 MPSATGELCSTL
+1 
-13 GPLMNLLRLQ
+13 MNLLRLQ
-23 QVHLAYGDVAILDD
+23 QVHLAFGDVAILDD
-37 VNLQIDAG
+37 VDLQVNAG

-99 SELVAMGMGEV
+99 SEMVAMGMGEV
-110 YDIRKRY
+110 YDLRKRH
-117 DEIAMGELDDK
+117 EVIAMGVIDDQAKREL
-128 AMKQLETVSHRIDE
+128 EVESHRIDE

-147 METKVERILTR
+147 MEPKVERILTR
-158 LNLDGAQIL
+158 LQLDGTQLL

-234 KIVELDR
+234 RIIELDR
-241 GKLNYFPGDY
+241 GNLSAFPGSYDK
-251 LRFLAY
+251 FLEY
-257 REQQLMEEDRHNSLF
+257 REQQLKDEERHNALF

-322 AQAAKSGQ
+322 AQAAKSGK

-344 QTLIKDFD
+344 QQLIKRFD
-352 LNLLKLD
+352 LTLLKHD

-367 GVGKSTLLKLILGQ
+367 GVGKSTLLKILLGDLI
-381 LEPNSG
+381 PNSG
-387 TVKRGTKLEVAYFD
+387 RVQQGTKLEVAYFD

-424 DINGKERHV
+424 NINGKERHV

-515 VVTSCLVFDGQGHI
+515 VVTSCLVFDGQGEI
-529 TDSVGGYSDWVAR
+529 TDSVGGYSDWVRR
-542 GGKLQVPTVQGHSKP
+542 GGQLQAPTAQGRNKP
-557 TGMAATPLKAKEK
+557 TGMAATPVKAAIKAKP
-570 AKLAVK
+570 AKK
-576 LSYKVQRELDLLPAQ
+576 LSYKVQRELDQLPAQ
-591 VEALEAELEA
+591 VETMEAEIAALQQAMAQAEFYTQDQAQVSTTLAHMESLETALEQAMDRWLELEA
-601 LQIEIGHADFYSK
+601 D
-614 GQDHVSARLSQLET
+614 
-628 QEMQLEKAMERWLEV
+628 
-643 EAMCAG
+643 

>member
-1 MPSATGELCSTL
+1 MIFYSGFS
-13 GPLMNLLRLQ
+13 MNLLRLQ
-23 QVHLAYGDVAILDD
+23 QVHLAFGDVAILDD
-37 VNLQIDAG
+37 VDLQIDAG

-69 LPDSGNVWR
+69 LPDSGSIWR

-99 SELVAMGMGEV
+99 NELVAMGMGEV
-110 YDIRKRY
+110 YELRKRHE
-117 DEIAMGELDDK
+117 EIAMGELDDK
-128 AMKQLETVSHRIDE
+128 AMKQLEIVSHRIDE

-147 METKVERILTR
+147 MEPKVERILTR
-158 LNLDGAQIL
+158 LKLDGTQVL

-206 WLEKQLLDFSG
+206 WLEKQLIEFNG

-241 GKLNYFPGDY
+241 GHLNYFPGNY
-251 LRFLAY
+251 ERFLAY
-257 REQQLMEEDRHNSLF
+257 REQQLMEEDRHNALF

-330 LVCELENVSHGYGE
+330 LVCELDNVSHGYGE
-344 QTLIKDFD
+344 QQLIKNFD

-367 GVGKSTLLKLILGQ
+367 GVGKSTLLKVILGE
-381 LEPNSG
+381 LEPKSG
-387 TVKRGTKLEVAYFD
+387 KVKRGTKLEVAYFD

-424 DINGKERHV
+424 NINGKERHV

-529 TDSVGGYSDWVAR
+529 TDSVGGYTDWVRR
-542 GGKLQVPTVQGHSKP
+542 GGKLMAPTVQGHSKP

-570 AKLAVK
+570 AKPLVK
-576 LSYKVQRELDLLPAQ
+576 LSYKVQRELDLLPGQ
-591 VEALEAELEA
+591 VEAIEADLEA
-601 LQIEIGHADFYSK
+601 LQDEIGHADFYSK
-614 GQDHVSARLSQLET
+614 GQDHVSARLEQLASQETQLET
-628 QEMQLEKAMERWLEV
+628 TMDRWIEIEALQE
-643 EAMCAG
+643 G

>member
-1 MPSATGELCSTL
+1 MIFYSGFS
-13 GPLMNLLRLQ
+13 MNLLRLQ
-23 QVHLAYGDVAILDD
+23 QVHLAFGDVAILDD
-37 VNLQIDAG
+37 VDLQIDAG

-69 LPDSGNVWR
+69 LPDSGSIWR

-99 SELVAMGMGEV
+99 NELVAMGMGEV
-110 YDIRKRY
+110 YELRKRHE
-117 DEIAMGELDDK
+117 EIAMGELDDK
-128 AMKQLETVSHRIDE
+128 AMKQLEIVSHRIDE

-147 METKVERILTR
+147 MEPKVERILTR
-158 LNLDGAQIL
+158 LKLDGAQVL

-206 WLEKQLLDFSG
+206 WLEKQLLEFNG

-241 GKLNYFPGDY
+241 GHLNYFPGDY
-251 LRFLAY
+251 ERFLAY
-257 REQQLMEEDRHNSLF
+257 REQQLMEEDRHNALF

-330 LVCELENVSHGYGE
+330 LVCELDNVSHGYGE
-344 QTLIKDFD
+344 QQLIKNFD

-367 GVGKSTLLKLILGQ
+367 GVGKSTLLKVILGE
-381 LEPNSG
+381 LEPKSG
-387 TVKRGTKLEVAYFD
+387 KVKRGTKLEVAYFD

-424 DINGKERHV
+424 NINGKERHV

-529 TDSVGGYSDWVAR
+529 TDSVGGYTDWVRR
-542 GGKLQVPTVQGHSKP
+542 GGKLMAPTVQGHSKP

-570 AKLAVK
+570 AKPLVK
-576 LSYKVQRELDLLPAQ
+576 LSYKVQRELDLLPGQ
-591 VEALEAELEA
+591 VEAIEADLEA
-601 LQIEIGHADFYSK
+601 LQDEIGHADFYSK
-614 GQDHVSARLSQLET
+614 GQDHVSARLEQLASQETQLET
-628 QEMQLEKAMERWLEV
+628 TMDRWIEIEALQE
-643 EAMCAG
+643 G

>member
-1 MPSATGELCSTL
+1 MIFYSGFS
-13 GPLMNLLRLQ
+13 MNLLRLQ
-23 QVHLAYGDVAILDD
+23 QVHLAFGDVAILDD
-37 VNLQIDAG
+37 VDLQIDAG

-69 LPDSGNVWR
+69 LPDSGSIWR

-99 SELVAMGMGEV
+99 NELVAMGMGEV
-110 YDIRKRY
+110 YELRKRHE
-117 DEIAMGELDDK
+117 EIAMGELDDK
-128 AMKQLETVSHRIDE
+128 AMKQLEIVSHRIDE

-147 METKVERILTR
+147 MEPKVERILTR
-158 LNLDGAQIL
+158 LKLDGTQVL

-206 WLEKQLLDFSG
+206 WLEKQLLEFNG

-241 GKLNYFPGDY
+241 GHLNYFPGDY
-251 LRFLAY
+251 ERFLTY
-257 REQQLMEEDRHNSLF
+257 REQQLMEEDRHNALF

-330 LVCELENVSHGYGE
+330 LVCELDNVSHGYGE
-344 QTLIKDFD
+344 QQLIKNFD

-367 GVGKSTLLKLILGQ
+367 GVGKSTLLKVILGE
-381 LEPNSG
+381 LEPKSG
-387 TVKRGTKLEVAYFD
+387 KVKRGTKLEVAYFD

-424 DINGKERHV
+424 NINGKERHV

-529 TDSVGGYSDWVAR
+529 TDSVGGYTDWVRR
-542 GGKLQVPTVQGHSKP
+542 GGKLMAPTVQGHSKP

-570 AKLAVK
+570 AKPLVK
-576 LSYKVQRELDLLPAQ
+576 LSYKVQRELDLLPGQ
-591 VEALEAELEA
+591 VEAIEADLEA
-601 LQIEIGHADFYSK
+601 LQDEIGHADFYSK
-614 GQDHVSARLSQLET
+614 GQDHVSARLEQLASQETQLET
-628 QEMQLEKAMERWLEV
+628 TMDRWIEIEALQE
-643 EAMCAG
+643 G

>member
-1 MPSATGELCSTL
+1 
-13 GPLMNLLRLQ
+13 MNLLRLQ
-23 QVHLAYGDVAILDD
+23 QVHLAFGDVAILDD
-37 VNLQIDAG
+37 VDLQIDAG

-69 LPDSGNVWR
+69 LPDSGSIWR

-99 SELVAMGMGEV
+99 NELVAMGMGEV
-110 YDIRKRY
+110 YELRKRHE
-117 DEIAMGELDDK
+117 EIAMGELDDK
-128 AMKQLETVSHRIDE
+128 AMKQLEIVSHRIDE

-147 METKVERILTR
+147 MEPKVERILTH
-158 LNLDGAQIL
+158 LKLDGAQVL

-206 WLEKQLLDFSG
+206 WLEKQLLEFNG

-241 GKLNYFPGDY
+241 GHLNYFPGDY
-251 LRFLAY
+251 ERFLAY
-257 REQQLMEEDRHNSLF
+257 REQQLMEEDRHNALF

-304 RKERGDRRERQGN
+304 RKERGERRERQGN

-330 LVCELENVSHGYGE
+330 LVCELDNVSHGYGE
-344 QTLIKDFD
+344 QQLIKNFD

-367 GVGKSTLLKLILGQ
+367 GVGKSTLLKVILGE
-381 LEPNSG
+381 LEPKSG
-387 TVKRGTKLEVAYFD
+387 KVKRGTKLEVAYFD

-424 DINGKERHV
+424 NINGKERHV

-529 TDSVGGYSDWVAR
+529 TDSVGGYTDWVRR
-542 GGKLQVPTVQGHSKP
+542 GGKLMAPTVQGHSKP

-570 AKLAVK
+570 AKPLVK
-576 LSYKVQRELDLLPAQ
+576 LSYKVQRELDLLPGQ
-591 VEALEAELEA
+591 VEAIEADLEA
-601 LQIEIGHADFYSK
+601 LQNEIGHADFFSK
-614 GQDHVSARLSQLET
+614 GQDHVNARLEQLASQETQLET
-628 QEMQLEKAMERWLEV
+628 TMDRWIEIEALQE
-643 EAMCAG
+643 G

>member
-1 MPSATGELCSTL
+1 
-13 GPLMNLLRLQ
+13 MNLLRLQ
-23 QVHLAYGDVAILDD
+23 QVHLAFGDVAILDD
-37 VNLQIDAG
+37 VDLQVNVG

-91 PDREDLCV
+91 PDRDDLCV

-110 YDIRKRY
+110 YDLRQRH
-117 DEIAMGELDDK
+117 EVIAMGDLDDQ
-128 AMKQLETVSHRIDE
+128 AMRELEVVSHRIDE

-147 METKVERILTR
+147 MEPKVERILTR
-158 LNLDGAQIL
+158 LQLDGTQLL

-206 WLEKQLLDFSG
+206 WLEKQLLDFNG

-234 KIVELDR
+234 RIIELDR
-241 GKLNYFPGDY
+241 GNLSAFPGSYDK
-251 LRFLAY
+251 FLEY
-257 REQQLMEEDRHNSLF
+257 REQQLKDEERHNALF

-304 RKERGDRRERQGN
+304 RKERGERRERQGN

-322 AQAAKSGQ
+322 AQAAKSGK

-344 QTLIKDFD
+344 QQLIKSFH
-352 LNLLKLD
+352 LSLLKHD

-367 GVGKSTLLKLILGQ
+367 GVGKSTLLKILLGDLI
-381 LEPNSG
+381 PNSG
-387 TVKRGTKLEVAYFD
+387 RVQQGTKLEVAYFD

-424 DINGKERHV
+424 NINGKERHV

-515 VVTSCLVFDGQGHI
+515 VVTSCLVFNGQGEI
-529 TDSVGGYSDWVAR
+529 TDSIGGYSDWVRR
-542 GGKLQVPTVQGHSKP
+542 GGQLQAPTAQGHNKP
-557 TGMAATPLKAKEK
+557 TGMAATPVKAAVKAKP
-570 AKLAVK
+570 AKK
-576 LSYKVQRELDLLPAQ
+576 LSYKVQRELDLLPGQ
-591 VEALEAELEA
+591 VETMEAEIA
-601 LQIEIGHADFYSK
+601 TLQEEMGQADFYT
-614 GQDHVSARLSQLET
+614 QDQGTVCAKLAHMESLET
-628 QEMQLEKAMERWLEV
+628 ALEQAMDRWLEI
-643 EAMCAG
+643 EAD

>member
-1 MPSATGELCSTL
+1 MIFYSGFS
-13 GPLMNLLRLQ
+13 MNLLRLQ
-23 QVHLAYGDVAILDD
+23 QVHLAFGDVAILDD
-37 VNLQIDAG
+37 VDLQIDAG

-69 LPDSGNVWR
+69 LPDSGSIWR

-99 SELVAMGMGEV
+99 NELVAMGMGEV
-110 YDIRKRY
+110 YDLRKRHE
-117 DEIAMGELDDK
+117 EIAMGQLDDK
-128 AMKQLETVSHRIDE
+128 AMKQLEIVSHRIDE

-147 METKVERILTR
+147 MEPKVERILTR
-158 LNLDGAQIL
+158 LKLDGTQVL

-206 WLEKQLLDFSG
+206 WLEKQLLEFNG

-241 GKLNYFPGDY
+241 GHLNYFPGDY
-251 LRFLAY
+251 ERFLAY
-257 REQQLMEEDRHNSLF
+257 REQQLLEEDRHNALF

-330 LVCELENVSHGYGE
+330 LVCELDNVSHGYGE
-344 QTLIKDFD
+344 QQLIKNFD

-367 GVGKSTLLKLILGQ
+367 GVGKSTLLKVILGE
-381 LEPNSG
+381 LEPKSG
-387 TVKRGTKLEVAYFD
+387 KVKRGTKLEVAYFD

-424 DINGKERHV
+424 NINGKERHV

-515 VVTSCLVFDGQGHI
+515 VVTSCLVFDGQGQI
-529 TDSVGGYSDWVAR
+529 TDSVGGYTDWVRR
-542 GGKLQVPTVQGHSKP
+542 GGKLMAPTVQGHSKP
-557 TGMAATPLKAKEK
+557 TGMAAMPLKAKEK
-570 AKLAVK
+570 AKPLVK
-576 LSYKVQRELDLLPAQ
+576 LSYKVQRELDLLPGQ
-591 VEALEAELEA
+591 VEAIEADLVA
-601 LQIEIGHADFYSK
+601 LQNEIGHADFYSK
-614 GQDHVSARLSQLET
+614 GQDHVNVRLEQLASQETQLET
-628 QEMQLEKAMERWLEV
+628 AMDRWIEIEALQE
-643 EAMCAG
+643 G

>member
-1 MPSATGELCSTL
+1 
-13 GPLMNLLRLQ
+13 MNLLRLQ
-23 QVHLAYGDVAILDD
+23 QVHLAFGDVAILDD
-37 VNLQIDAG
+37 IDLQIDAG

-69 LPDSGNVWR
+69 LPDSGSIWR

-99 SELVAMGMGEV
+99 NELVAMGMGEV
-110 YDIRKRY
+110 YELRKRHE
-117 DEIAMGELDDK
+117 EIAMGELDDK
-128 AMKQLETVSHRIDE
+128 AMKQLEIVSHRIDE

-147 METKVERILTR
+147 MEPKVERILTH
-158 LNLDGAQIL
+158 LKLDGAQVL

-206 WLEKQLLDFSG
+206 WLEKQLLEFNG

-241 GKLNYFPGDY
+241 GHLNYFPGDY
-251 LRFLAY
+251 ERFLAY
-257 REQQLMEEDRHNSLF
+257 REQQLMEEDRHNALF

-322 AQAAKSGQ
+322 AQATKSGQ
-330 LVCELENVSHGYGE
+330 LVCELDNVSHGYGE
-344 QTLIKDFD
+344 QQLIKNFD

-367 GVGKSTLLKLILGQ
+367 GVGKSTLLKVILGE
-381 LEPNSG
+381 LEPKSG
-387 TVKRGTKLEVAYFD
+387 KVKRGTKLEVAYFD

-424 DINGKERHV
+424 NINGKERHV

-529 TDSVGGYSDWVAR
+529 TDSVGGYTDWVRR
-542 GGKLQVPTVQGHSKP
+542 GGKLMAPTVQGHSKP
-557 TGMAATPLKAKEK
+557 TGMAAMPLKAKEK
-570 AKLAVK
+570 AKPLVK
-576 LSYKVQRELDLLPAQ
+576 LSYKVQRELDLLPGQ
-591 VEALEAELEA
+591 VEAIEADLEA
-601 LQIEIGHADFYSK
+601 LQNEIGHADFFSK
-614 GQDHVSARLSQLET
+614 GQDHVNARLEQLASQETQLET
-628 QEMQLEKAMERWLEV
+628 TMDRWIEIEALQE
-643 EAMCAG
+643 G

>member
-1 MPSATGELCSTL
+1 
-13 GPLMNLLRLQ
+13 MNLIRLQ
-23 QVHLAYGDVAILDD
+23 QVHLAFGDVAILDD

-69 LPDSGNVWR
+69 LPDSGNIWR
-78 SPACKIGYLQQDL
+78 SPSCRIGYLQQDL

-99 SELVAMGMGEV
+99 NELVAMGMGEV
-110 YDIRKRY
+110 YDLRKRHE
-117 DEIAMGELDDK
+117 EIAMGELDDK
-128 AMKQLETVSHRIDE
+128 AMKQLEVVSHRIDE

-147 METKVERILTR
+147 MEPKVERILTR
-158 LNLDGAQIL
+158 LKLDGTQIL

-206 WLEKQLLDFSG
+206 WLEKQLLDFNG

-241 GKLNYFPGDY
+241 GHLNYFPGGY
-251 LRFLAY
+251 ERFLAY
-257 REQQLMEEDRHNSLF
+257 RDQQLMEEDRHNALF

-344 QTLIKDFD
+344 QKLIKNFD

-367 GVGKSTLLKLILGQ
+367 GVGKSTLLKVILGE
-381 LEPNSG
+381 LKPNSG

-424 DINGKERHV
+424 NINGKERHV

-529 TDSVGGYSDWVAR
+529 TDSVGGYSDWVRR
-542 GGKLQVPTVQGHSKP
+542 GGKLQAPTVQGHSKP
-557 TGMAATPLKAKEK
+557 TGMAATPLKAKDK
-570 AKLAVK
+570 VKPVVK
-576 LSYKVQRELDLLPAQ
+576 LSYKIQRELDLLPAQ
-591 VEALEAELEA
+591 VEALELGLET
-601 LQIEIGHADFYSK
+601 LQNEIGHADFYNK
-614 GQDHVSARLSQLET
+614 GQDHVSARLAQLEI
-628 QEMQLEKAMERWLEV
+628 QEAGLEKAMDRWLEI
-643 EAMCAG
+643 EATQEG

>member
-1 MPSATGELCSTL
+1 MGDSAHLL
-13 GPLMNLLRLQ
+13 GLLMNLLRLQ
-23 QVHLAYGDVAILDD
+23 QVQLAYGDVAILDQ

-69 LPDSGNVWR
+69 LPDGGDVWR

-91 PDREDLCV
+91 PDREDLSV
-99 SELVAMGMGEV
+99 TELVAMGMGEV
-110 YDIRKRY
+110 YEIRKRY
-117 DEIAMGELDDK
+117 DEISMGELDDK
-128 AMKQLETVSHRIDE
+128 AMLQLERVGQRIDE

-147 METKVERILTR
+147 METKVEQILTR
-158 LNLDGAQIL
+158 LNLDGTQVL

-206 WLEKQLLDFSG
+206 WLEKQLLEFAG

-225 RSFLQVLAN
+225 RSFLQALAN

-241 GKLNYFPGDY
+241 GHLNYFPGDY
-251 LRFLAY
+251 QRFLAY
-257 REQQLMEEDRHNSLF
+257 REQQLMEEDRHNALF

-295 GRVRALESL
+295 GRVRALEAL
-304 RKERGDRRERQGN
+304 RKERGQRRERQGN

-322 AQAAKSGQ
+322 AQAEKSGQ
-330 LVCELENVSHGYGE
+330 LVCELENVTHGYGE
-344 QTLIKDFD
+344 QKLIKNFD

-367 GVGKSTLLKLILGQ
+367 GVGKSTLLKLILGE

-387 TVKRGTKLEVAYFD
+387 NVKRGTKLEVAYFD
-401 QLRDQLDLT
+401 QLRDQLDLS
-410 KTVMDNLAEGRESI
+410 KTVLDNLAEGRESI
-424 DINGKERHV
+424 TINGKERHV

-506 SHDRAFLDR
+506 SHDRAFLDQ
-515 VVTSCLVFDGQGHI
+515 VVTSCLVFDGQGNI
-529 TDSVGGYSDWVAR
+529 TDSVGGYSDWVGR
-542 GGKLQVPTVQGHSKP
+542 GGSLKAPTVQGHSKP
-557 TGMAATPLKAKEK
+557 TGMASTPLKAKEK
-570 AKLAVK
+570 PKAKTSVK
-576 LSYKVQRELDLLPAQ
+576 LSYKMQRELDLLPLQ
-591 VEALEAELEA
+591 IEELEAELLA
-601 LQIEIGHADFYSK
+601 LQTEISQPEFYA
-614 GQDHVSARLSQLET
+614 QDTEKVNERLAFMQAQEHKLE
-628 QEMQLEKAMERWLEV
+628 QYMERWIEV
-643 EAMCAG
+643 EAMQEG

>member
-1 MPSATGELCSTL
+1 
-13 GPLMNLLRLQ
+13 MNLLRLQ
-23 QVHLAYGDVAILDD
+23 QVQLAYGDVAILDQ

-69 LPDSGNVWR
+69 LPDGGDVWR

-91 PDREDLCV
+91 PDREDLSV
-99 SELVAMGMGEV
+99 TELVAMGMGEV
-110 YDIRKRY
+110 YEIRQRY
-117 DEIAMGELDDK
+117 DEISMGELDDK
-128 AMKQLETVSHRIDE
+128 AMLQLERVGQRIDE

-147 METKVERILTR
+147 METKVEQILTR
-158 LNLDGAQIL
+158 LNLDGTQVL

-206 WLEKQLLDFSG
+206 WLEKQLLEFAG

-225 RSFLQVLAN
+225 RSFLQALAN

-241 GKLNYFPGDY
+241 GHLNYFPGDY
-251 LRFLAY
+251 QRFLAY
-257 REQQLMEEDRHNSLF
+257 REQQLMEEDRHNALF

-295 GRVRALESL
+295 GRVRALEAL
-304 RKERGDRRERQGN
+304 RKERGQRRERQGN

-322 AQAAKSGQ
+322 AQAEKSGQ
-330 LVCELENVSHGYGE
+330 LVCELENVTHGYGE
-344 QTLIKDFD
+344 QKLIKNFD

-367 GVGKSTLLKLILGQ
+367 GVGKSTLLKLILGE

-387 TVKRGTKLEVAYFD
+387 NVKRGTKLEVAYFD
-401 QLRDQLDLT
+401 QLRDQLDLS
-410 KTVMDNLAEGRESI
+410 KTVLDNLAEGRESI
-424 DINGKERHV
+424 TINGKERHV

-506 SHDRAFLDR
+506 SHDRAFLDQ
-515 VVTSCLVFDGQGHI
+515 VVTSCLVFDGQGNI
-529 TDSVGGYSDWVAR
+529 TDSVGGYSDWVGR
-542 GGKLQVPTVQGHSKP
+542 GGSLKAPTVQGHSKP
-557 TGMAATPLKAKEK
+557 TGMASTPLKAKEK
-570 AKLAVK
+570 PKAKASVK
-576 LSYKVQRELDLLPAQ
+576 LSYKMQRELDLLPLQ
-591 VEALEAELEA
+591 IEELEAELLA
-601 LQIEIGHADFYSK
+601 LQTEISQPEFYA
-614 GQDHVSARLSQLET
+614 QDTEKVNERLAFMQAQEDKLE
-628 QEMQLEKAMERWLEV
+628 QYMERWIEV
-643 EAMCAG
+643 EAMQEG

>member
-1 MPSATGELCSTL
+1 
-13 GPLMNLLRLQ
+13 MNLLRLQ
-23 QVHLAYGDVAILDD
+23 QVHLAFGDVAILDD
-37 VNLQIDAG
+37 VNLQIDVG

-69 LPDSGNVWR
+69 LPDSGNIWR

-99 SELVAMGMGEV
+99 DELVAMGMGEV
-110 YDIRKRY
+110 YELRKRHE
-117 DEIAMGELDDK
+117 EIAMGELDDK
-128 AMKQLETVSHRIDE
+128 AMKQLEIVSHRIDE

-147 METKVERILTR
+147 MEPKVERILTR
-158 LNLDGAQIL
+158 LKLDGSQVL

-206 WLEKQLLDFSG
+206 WLEKQLLEFNG

-241 GKLNYFPGDY
+241 GHLNYFPGDY
-251 LRFLAY
+251 ERFLAY
-257 REQQLMEEDRHNSLF
+257 REQQLMEEDRHNALF

-330 LVCELENVSHGYGE
+330 LVCELDNVSHGYGE
-344 QTLIKDFD
+344 QELIKNFD

-367 GVGKSTLLKLILGQ
+367 GVGKSTLLKVILGE
-381 LEPNSG
+381 LKPSSG
-387 TVKRGTKLEVAYFD
+387 SVKRGTKLEVAYFD

-424 DINGKERHV
+424 NINGKERHV

-529 TDSVGGYSDWVAR
+529 TDSVGGYTDWVRR
-542 GGKLQVPTVQGHSKP
+542 GGKLMAPTVQGHSKP
-557 TGMAATPLKAKEK
+557 TGMAATPLKAKDK
-570 AKLAVK
+570 AKPLVK
-576 LSYKVQRELDLLPAQ
+576 LSYKIQRELDLLPAQ
-591 VEALEAELEA
+591 VESIEADLKA
-601 LQIEIGHADFYSK
+601 LQNEIGHADFYNK
-614 GQDHVSARLSQLET
+614 GQDHVSARLERLTSQEAELEIIMDRWIEIEAL
-628 QEMQLEKAMERWLEV
+628 QE
-643 EAMCAG
+643 G

>member
-1 MPSATGELCSTL
+1 
-13 GPLMNLLRLQ
+13 MNLLRLQ
-23 QVHLAYGDVAILDD
+23 QVHLAFGDVAILDD
-37 VNLQIDAG
+37 VDLQIDAG

-69 LPDSGNVWR
+69 LPDSGSIWR

-99 SELVAMGMGEV
+99 NELVAMGMGEV
-110 YDIRKRY
+110 YELRKRHE
-117 DEIAMGELDDK
+117 EIAMGELDDK
-128 AMKQLETVSHRIDE
+128 AMKQLEIVSHRIDE

-147 METKVERILTR
+147 MEPKVERILTR
-158 LNLDGAQIL
+158 LKLDGTQVL

-206 WLEKQLLDFSG
+206 WLEKQLLEFNG

-241 GKLNYFPGDY
+241 GHLNYFPGNY
-251 LRFLAY
+251 ERFLAY
-257 REQQLMEEDRHNSLF
+257 REQQLMEEDRHNALF

-344 QTLIKDFD
+344 QQLIKNFD

-367 GVGKSTLLKLILGQ
+367 GVGKSTLLKVILGE
-381 LEPNSG
+381 LEPKSG
-387 TVKRGTKLEVAYFD
+387 KVKRGTKLEVAYFD

-424 DINGKERHV
+424 NINGKERHV

-529 TDSVGGYSDWVAR
+529 TDSVGGYTDWVRR
-542 GGKLQVPTVQGHSKP
+542 GGKLMAPTVQGHSKP

-570 AKLAVK
+570 AKPLVK
-576 LSYKVQRELDLLPAQ
+576 LSYKVQRELDLLPGQ
-591 VEALEAELEA
+591 VEAIEADLEA
-601 LQIEIGHADFYSK
+601 LQDEIGHADFYSK
-614 GQDHVSARLSQLET
+614 GQDHVSARLEQLASQETQLET
-628 QEMQLEKAMERWLEV
+628 TMDRWIEIEALQE
-643 EAMCAG
+643 G